1 MRPAL
6 WHPPAI
12 PSAAE
17 QAIIKRIRRAK
28 LSVFLREHRHE
39 LFDDAFQ
46 EELATHNPRQRGRT
60 SADPARP
67 IGAGDHLTSLY
78 RGLR

>member
-6 WHPPAI
+6 WHPPVT

-17 QAIIKRIRRAK
+17 QTIIKRIRRAK
-28 LSVFLREHRHE
+28 LFVFLREHRDE
-39 LFDDAFQ
+39 LFNDTFQ

-60 SADPARP
+60 PADATSPMSP
-67 IGAGDHLTSLY
+67 GDYLTSVY
-78 RGLR
+78 WGF